1 MSYGNQ
7 GSIFQDKIR
16 LSAGIVQMEFDMI
29 REYQDI
35 IRRIRVGE
43 VDEESLSDDP
53 NYNMVWQMVAVLHKF
68 LENKYALLLKKSN
81 KKDYETLVQSMF
93 DYEAGFEVT
102 YEQVGHAINQVV
114 KIMSLANF
122 DDVLQK
128 GEEEDDFD

>member
-1 MSYGNQ
+1 MGYDKQ

-16 LSAGIVQMEFDMI
+16 LSVGIVQMEFDMI

-35 IRRIRVGE
+35 VRRIRVDE
-43 VDEESLSDDP
+43 LDEESLSDDP
-53 NYNMVWQMVAVLHKF
+53 NYNMVWQMVGVLYKF
-68 LENKYALLLKKSN
+68 LENKYALLLKKTN
-81 KKDYETLVQSMF
+81 KKDYELLVKSMA
-93 DYEAGFEVT
+93 DYEGGFEVS
-102 YEQVGHAINQVV
+102 YPQAAHCINQIV